1 MSYTRHDKDNNI
13 VDPQPSS
20 ISVTIFDGD
29 EGWSEITY
37 DRWNGNYVARKSD
50 NTSRTP
56 GTYQKRDINNN
67 VVVPSTYQ
75 RHDID
80 NNPILK

>member
-1 MSYTRHDKDNNI
+1 MSYTRHDKDNTP
-13 VDPQPSS
+13 VDPQPLSN
-20 ISVTIFDGD
+20 TIVLYDGS
-29 EGWSEITY
+29 EGWPATTY
-37 DRWNGNYVARKSD
+37 KIWNGNYVARKSD

-80 NNPILK
+80 NNPILN